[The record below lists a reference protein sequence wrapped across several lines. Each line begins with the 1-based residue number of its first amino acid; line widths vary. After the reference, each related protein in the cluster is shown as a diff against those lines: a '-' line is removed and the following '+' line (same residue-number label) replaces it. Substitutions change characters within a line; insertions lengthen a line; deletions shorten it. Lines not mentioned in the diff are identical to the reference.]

1 MTAVRPELARPAGRV
16 AEFSGPAPGTGA
28 GPGEG
33 VTVSSLAGTDL
44 ATLRP
49 VVTWRT
55 GIQAVITRGAGPTV
69 TAPRGRV
76 AGLRAVTGG
85 TELLT
90 VEPEGPRGAG
100 LLTLGSGVAG
110 LAPTLPGGGVTG
122 GGRQSTLT
130 VQTTVLTP
138 PSLATDGVAGLSPP
152 AVFTLTPPR
161 DVVTALAVLLHT
173 VAPVLAVQAVAPRPA
188 LQLAV
193 DPLEPGQTLTLAPP
207 VAGPLVLAGTFLLTV
222 LSKLTLRTRSL
233 AVGSR
238 PGGRTRTLK
247 HHGGLTSSDLTLS
260 SQSSPCRR
268 PGRTR
273 PGWHRD
279 TAGRS
284 PSREI
289 PGDTAGRTSLPA
301 TPGHSHRILSQHRT
315 RRHSGPE
322 VHFYFLSLIFIIMST
337 KTRCQD

>member
-1 MTAVRPELARPAGRV
+1 MTEEIIGAAGAGAGAILAVVAFSAELLTAVAGEAGQTFALPVHRVTFPSVEAVTVVTAVRPELARPAGRV

-33 VTVSSLAGTDL
+33 VTVSSLAGTVL

-76 AGLRAVTGG
+76 TGLRGVTGG

-110 LAPTLPGGGVTG
+110 LAPTLPGGGMTG

-130 VQTTVLTP
+130 VQTAVLTP
-138 PSLATDGVAGLSPP
+138 PSFTTDGVAGLSPP
-152 AVFTLTPPR
+152 AVFTLTPPS

-173 VAPVLAVQAVAPRPA
+173 VALVLAVQAVAPSPA
-188 LQLAV
+188 L
-193 DPLEPGQTLTLAPP
+193 
-207 VAGPLVLAGTFLLTV
+207 
-222 LSKLTLRTRSL
+222 
-233 AVGSR
+233 
-238 PGGRTRTLK
+238 
-247 HHGGLTSSDLTLS
+247 
-260 SQSSPCRR
+260 
-268 PGRTR
+268 
-273 PGWHRD
+273 
-279 TAGRS
+279 
-284 PSREI
+284 
-289 PGDTAGRTSLPA
+289 
-301 TPGHSHRILSQHRT
+301 
-315 RRHSGPE
+315 
-322 VHFYFLSLIFIIMST
+322 
-337 KTRCQD
+337 